1 MEHCKFFLILV
12 YVQIILVILLHFS
25 SILEVVISLLIS
37 TLLAS
42 FGQNPNYV
50 VQLLPPKSNPTRG
63 PLAFVTLMALQI
75 ISCVSEIA
83 FRAYLHFFYPN
94 ATSSILI
101 TTYSI
106 LVLTFSHLI
115 GLFIGAAIYVF
126 KLPFDMGI
134 VSLGGYLIL
143 KSLFL
148 PICILLGNDGVAKIV
163 KDELFDVFIIVLE
176 LKTKLQNVFSKIT
189 HLCRSNQVVPQEMI
203 ELNEG

>member
-1 MEHCKFFLILV
+1 MRTSSLMLSPNLYFVFL
-12 YVQIILVILLHFS
+12 S

-37 TLLAS
+37 ILLAS

-50 VQLLPPKSNPTRG
+50 LKLLPPESNPTRG
-63 PLAFVTLMALQI
+63 PLAFVTLMALRI
-75 ISCVSEIA
+75 ISCVSELA
-83 FRAYLHFFYPN
+83 FRAYLHFSDPN

-115 GLFIGAAIYVF
+115 GLFIGAAIYIF
-126 KLPFDMGI
+126 KLSFDMAI
-134 VSLGGYLIL
+134 VSIGGYLIL

-163 KDELFDVFIIVLE
+163 KDDLIDVSIIVLE
-176 LKTKLQNVFSKIT
+176 LKTKLQNSFSKIT
-189 HLCRSNQVVPQEMI
+189 HMCRSNQVVPQEMI

>member
-1 MEHCKFFLILV
+1 M
-12 YVQIILVILLHFS
+12 
-25 SILEVVISLLIS
+25 ISLLIS
-37 TLLAS
+37 ILLAS

-50 VQLLPPKSNPTRG
+50 LKLLPPESNPTRG
-63 PLAFVTLMALQI
+63 PLAFVTLMALRI
-75 ISCVSEIA
+75 ISCVSELA